1 MFNPTTANSYW
12 KKGWLKKMKI
22 IQKVQ
27 IFQVGFKKIN
37 MHKIDS
43 FSLPLLFYIQNK
55 SKIIIKKETV
65 FLVLSAKREIWP

>member
-1 MFNPTTANSYW
+1 MFIPTIANSYW

-37 MHKIDS
+37 MHKIDT
-43 FSLPLLFYIQNK
+43 FSLPLLFLYTK
-55 SKIIIKKETV
+55 
-65 FLVLSAKREIWP
+65 